1 MNITLT
7 LRQTCQLDSEVRK
20 RRYLYDGTHSEFY
33 NRDLRAKAWDDIA
46 AIIFQNQWN
55 TLSNADKAKRAKYLQ
70 NKVTVEDLAEMNR
83 SVDVQDV
90 ETRHTP
96 IIEQPVTDQ
105 GRSNRSDEE
114 IVIIDLNAPT
124 AEDRQVHIIFHR

>member
-55 TLSNADKAKRAKYLQ
+55 TLSNADKAKRGEYIWNA
-70 NKVTVEDLAEMNR
+70 
-83 SVDVQDV
+83 S
-90 ETRHTP
+90 
-96 IIEQPVTDQ
+96 IE
-105 GRSNRSDEE
+105 SD
-114 IVIIDLNAPT
+114 
-124 AEDRQVHIIFHR
+124 